1 MADGGDHLI
10 PAFRFDSGQFPE
22 RLRFEA
28 WRDII
33 CPFLDTAPLADE
45 RPFNVR
51 YESYAIDGIV
61 VVESASGAHSIDR
74 AARHVRQGDTDH
86 IILRAYTRG
95 RMVMS
100 IGDMPAVLAPGAIS
114 LSDLRFEM
122 HGHATESVHINCMVP
137 RHRIDTRPFDRD
149 PALLWSSGSPQ
160 GRLLGNAVQTLWSE
174 LPGAHAKDAKALA
187 AGVTGLINGLLS
199 THPDDEARSAINQAM
214 VNALQAFIKRHLDDL
229 SIDTDTLCR
238 TFACSRSRLYR
249 LFHPYG
255 GVERYV
261 RNQRLERCFNELSRA
276 PATLGRIDRVA
287 TRWGFWNPSHFHR
300 IFKTRFG
307 IAPSDVP
314 PPQPHTAET
323 GPQRLPNSAEIA
335 RLHRWFRQR

>member
-1 MADGGDHLI
+1 MADRGDDLI
-10 PAFRFDSGQFPE
+10 PAFRFDSRAFPE

-51 YESYAIDGIV
+51 YESYAVDGV
-61 VVESASGAHSIDR
+61 VMVESTSGAHSIDR

-100 IGDMPAVLAPGAIS
+100 IGDMPVVLAPGAIS

-122 HGHATESVHINCMVP
+122 HGHATESVHINCMIP
-137 RHRIDTRPFDRD
+137 RQRIDTRPFDRG
-149 PALLWSSGSPQ
+149 PALLWRSGSPK
-160 GRLLGNAVQTLWSE
+160 GRLLGNALQTFWSE
-174 LPGAHAKDAKALA
+174 LPVARAEDAKSLA
-187 AGVTGLINGLLS
+187 AGLTGLINGLLS
-199 THPDDEARSAINQAM
+199 THPDDEARDAINQAT
-214 VNALQAFIKRHLDDL
+214 VDAIQAFIKRHLDDL
-229 SIDTDTLCR
+229 SIGTATLCR
-238 TFACSRSRLYR
+238 TFACSRARLYR
-249 LFHPYG
+249 LFRPYG

-261 RNQRLERCFNELSRA
+261 RNQRLERCFHELSRA
-276 PATLGRIDRVA
+276 HATHGRISRIA
-287 TRWGFWNPSHFHR
+287 TKWGFENPSHFHR
-300 IFKTRFG
+300 MFKTRFG

-314 PPQPHTAET
+314 PPRPDISEI
-323 GPQRLPNSAEIA
+323 GPQRLPKSAEIA
-335 RLHRWFRQR
+335 RLHRWFRQL